1 MMWSMPMVVRTQ
13 LTRRWKT
20 LSVLAL
26 LAMPGLALSQPSV
39 HTIETRPGV
48 QLRFLYVPAD
58 NPVATAVLFQGG
70 YGKIGLYANGSMRE
84 EGFLSGGGDRFARQ
98 GISVVI
104 PDVPSDRNSLT
115 DFRDSADH
123 AADNAA
129 LIRFLRER
137 TDRPVWTVGISNGAL
152 SAASA
157 AARLGEKRGPDGVVL
172 MSALTQ
178 EGRNRQAAH
187 VVTQTSLQDIRVPVL
202 LVHHRNDGC
211 YVTPF
216 SGMPGLQAALTG
228 APKMDLLAIEGG
240 SGEGNPCHTGH
251 HQFLGQEEAVT
262 EATGAAM
269 RRLAPATKS
278 P

>member
-1 MMWSMPMVVRTQ
+1 MYA
-13 LTRRWKT
+13 T
-20 LSVLAL
+20 LRN
-26 LAMPGLALSQPSV
+26 ALSLFALFALPGTALPQPSV

-48 QLRFLYVPAD
+48 QLRFLYVPAE
-58 NPVATAVLFQGG
+58 NPVAAAVLFQGG
-70 YGKIGLYANGSMRE
+70 YGKIGVFANGSIRE
-84 EGFLSGGGDRFARQ
+84 EGFLSGGGARFARQ

-104 PDVPSDRNSLT
+104 PDAPSDRNTLAS
-115 DFRDSADH
+115 FRDTADH
-123 AADNAA
+123 ARDNAA

-137 TDRPVWTVGISNGAL
+137 TRQPVWTVGISNGAL
-152 SAASA
+152 SAAA
-157 AARLGEKRGPDGVVL
+157 AAAHLGEQGPDGVVL

-187 VVTQTSLQDIRVPVL
+187 VVTQAALQDIRVPVL

-228 APKMDLLAIEGG
+228 APKVELLAIEGG
-240 SGEGNPCHTGH
+240 NGEGNACHTGH
-251 HQFLGQEEAVT
+251 HQFLAQEDAVT
-262 EATGAAM
+262 EATGDTM
-269 RRLAPATKS
+269 RRLIPAAKS